1 MLPFSFTFEA
11 LGAQFDIAT
20 SSELTQT
27 VKQKILTSVEDFDA
41 EFSRFRDDSRVRAMS
56 DMAGEYE
63 FSARSEPLFEWYESL
78 YKATGGKVTPL
89 IGGSLEALGYDAQY
103 SLVLKDTQGAPDFSD
118 VLSRSETT
126 LTAHRPVLYD
136 AGAAGKGFIVDEIAK
151 ILKDNA
157 ITEYLVDGS
166 GDIVHSGDSAETVGL
181 EDPLNQGKVIGQVE
195 LKNKALCASAVNR
208 RQWGDGLHHVVDP
221 TTGLPTKEVIATWVM
236 ADTAMIADGLSTA
249 LFFISPDT
257 LKDRYN
263 YEYMRVF
270 AGGTIEFSKAF
281 ETALY

>member
-11 LGAQFDIAT
+11 LGTQFDIAT
-20 SSELTQT
+20 SSELTQK
-27 VKQKILTSVEDFDA
+27 VKQKIFKSVEDFDA
-41 EFSRFRDDSRVRAMS
+41 EFSRFRDDSVVTAMS
-56 DMAGEYE
+56 NKAGMYD
-63 FSARSEPLFEWYESL
+63 FSGRSEPLFEWYEWL
-78 YKATGGKVTPL
+78 YRATKGKVSPL
-89 IGGSLEALGYDAQY
+89 VGGSLEALGYDAQY
-103 SLVLKDTQGAPDFSD
+103 RLTSIEAQAAPTYDD
-118 VLSRSETT
+118 VLSRNGST
-126 LTAHRPVLYD
+126 LTARRPFLYD

-151 ILKDNA
+151 ILGDNA

-166 GDIVHSGDSAETVGL
+166 GDMVHGGDNAEVVGL
-181 EDPLNQGKVIGQVE
+181 EDPLNQGKVIGQVQ
-195 LKNKALCASAVNR
+195 LKNRALCASAVNR
-208 RQWGDGLHHVVDP
+208 RQWGNGLHHVVDP

-236 ADTAMIADGLSTA
+236 ADSAMIADGLATA
-249 LFFISPDT
+249 LFFVSPDT